1 MFTDEDVLNKGG
13 KGLDDAVKKIAE
25 LADAT
30 DKLNKRLDDSS
41 KAAKLHAEATF
52 KGQQLREAARKMEES
67 GVQTTKEK
75 ISFLRKEFEAQRAN
89 MEENN
94 KLTQE
99 KIKGFNQLNVALDKM
114 KASATAESIS
124 KAADKVGNLGKN
136 LASIVSKAGSEEGL
150 IVQLPMMALKAA
162 GNVVSKVGSMAGK
175 GLQDVGGALQS
186 FGSVVMRMGP
196 IGAILGGLVAGI
208 GAVVGYSGQKIQMIA
223 EATGGVINA
232 MADGVGAVLMQMV
245 QLAQKLREIGQQVH
259 DSLRNADLN
268 LGGLGIDGMKRG
280 TGLRRLIAN
289 QLMDAG
295 AGLSSVD
302 TAKMTEEVSKASFGK
317 VLSGSMTI
325 LSMEVMKRAFGM
337 GDYGFFGMIT
347 RMSNQSAEVVM
358 GNITGIFNVLRK
370 VGDETKVSLK
380 DWSKAFT
387 DAVTHGKQ
395 YLVGEK
401 ETASLVMKF
410 MQMQKGLSKLGIDS
424 VADMSKIIQNFQE
437 VSRKLSEGEQAYF
450 GMQAFGA
457 SDPFS
462 GMLKWRYG
470 EGASAFYGAG
480 NSIGIA
486 GAGEEKD
493 FLETRLKSLI
503 GMAGSLGTSGNAE
516 QDLYMRQKFFQSKG
530 MDEKGSLILAK
541 EMDNIFSK
549 ENQKLLDEAK
559 LRSQTQKEMMSSM
572 ITSAERN
579 SRRQEQLLGLQVQ
592 LTRLM
597 LMAALQTA
605 AYSVLALQ
613 KLLGNRTGELEA
625 LLKSDQFGMFKMAK
639 NLFNSYSTI
648 IQGVGLEGLI
658 GKDIM
663 KLYNV
668 TGDTLKGE
676 GGSGTPGGS
685 YAPAWKTIRD
695 AASGSMNNHTGG
707 YIKKYHDGGSI
718 GSFRSI
724 VKDNEAMFL
733 GNIGASVVPEKNI
746 NVMTNEK
753 LSSLIEGVR
762 SSILSSAIE
771 NSPAAVSGAA
781 GSSTDVNVN
790 ISGNVFAMNDFKRI
804 IRDTVIEVLGGR

>member
-1 MFTDEDVLNKGG
+1 MLFDGNNDIFNKGG
-13 KGLDDAVKKIAE
+13 KELDDAVKKIAE

-75 ISFLRKEFEAQRAN
+75 IRFLREELNEQRAA
-89 MEENN
+89 MEKGNA
-94 KLTQE
+94 LTQE

-114 KASATAESIS
+114 KASASAESIS

-150 IVQLPMMALKAA
+150 IVELPMMALKAA

-175 GLQDVGGALQS
+175 GLQDVGGALKS
-186 FGSVVMRMGP
+186 FGTTVMALGP
-196 IGAILGGLVAGI
+196 VGFVLGGLTAGI

-232 MADGVGAVLMQMV
+232 MADGVGAILMQMV
-245 QLAQKLREIGQQVH
+245 QLAGKLREIGQQVH

-268 LGGLGIDGMKRG
+268 LGGLGIGGMESG
-280 TGLRRLIAN
+280 VGLRRLIAN
-289 QLMDAG
+289 QLRSAG

-317 VLSGSMTI
+317 VLSGGMTF

-395 YLVGEK
+395 YLVSEK

-559 LRSQTQKEMMSSM
+559 LSSQTQKEMMSSM

-579 SRRQEQLLGLQVQ
+579 SRRQEALLGMQVQ
-592 LTRLM
+592 LMRLT
-597 LMAALQTA
+597 LQAALQTA
-605 AYSVLALQ
+605 AYSVIALQ
-613 KLLGNRTGELEA
+613 DLLGNDTSALKA
-625 LLKSDQFGMFKMAK
+625 LLKSDDFNMGKMA
-639 NLFNSYSTI
+639 LSFFDSYAKI
-648 IQGVGLEGLI
+648 VKGAGLEGLMGPDLTKLLKAI
-658 GKDIM
+658 GDGMSTKSVYTPEGVKKAFGGVGFDIP
-663 KLYNV
+663 L
-668 TGDTLKGE
+668 
-676 GGSGTPGGS
+676 
-685 YAPAWKTIRD
+685 
-695 AASGSMNNHTGG
+695 NHLGG
-707 YIKKYHDGGSI
+707 YIPKYHDGGSI

-781 GSSTDVNVN
+781 GSSTDVNVS
-790 ISGNVFAMNDFKRI
+790 ISGSVFAMNDFKRI

>member
-1 MFTDEDVLNKGG
+1 
-13 KGLDDAVKKIAE
+13 
-25 LADAT
+25 
-30 DKLNKRLDDSS
+30 
-41 KAAKLHAEATF
+41 
-52 KGQQLREAARKMEES
+52 
-67 GVQTTKEK
+67 
-75 ISFLRKEFEAQRAN
+75 
-89 MEENN
+89 
-94 KLTQE
+94 
-99 KIKGFNQLNVALDKM
+99 M

-337 GDYGFFGMIT
+337 GDYRFFGMIT

-410 MQMQKGLSKLGIDS
+410 MQMQKGLSKLG
-424 VADMSKIIQNFQE
+424 
-437 VSRKLSEGEQAYF
+437 
-450 GMQAFGA
+450 
-457 SDPFS
+457 
-462 GMLKWRYG
+462 
-470 EGASAFYGAG
+470 
-480 NSIGIA
+480 
-486 GAGEEKD
+486 
-493 FLETRLKSLI
+493 
-503 GMAGSLGTSGNAE
+503 
-516 QDLYMRQKFFQSKG
+516 
-530 MDEKGSLILAK
+530 
-541 EMDNIFSK
+541 
-549 ENQKLLDEAK
+549 
-559 LRSQTQKEMMSSM
+559 
-572 ITSAERN
+572 
-579 SRRQEQLLGLQVQ
+579 
-592 LTRLM
+592 
-597 LMAALQTA
+597 
-605 AYSVLALQ
+605 
-613 KLLGNRTGELEA
+613 
-625 LLKSDQFGMFKMAK
+625 
-639 NLFNSYSTI
+639 
-648 IQGVGLEGLI
+648 
-658 GKDIM
+658 
-663 KLYNV
+663 
-668 TGDTLKGE
+668 
-676 GGSGTPGGS
+676 
-685 YAPAWKTIRD
+685 
-695 AASGSMNNHTGG
+695 
-707 YIKKYHDGGSI
+707 
-718 GSFRSI
+718 
-724 VKDNEAMFL
+724 
-733 GNIGASVVPEKNI
+733 
-746 NVMTNEK
+746 
-753 LSSLIEGVR
+753 
-762 SSILSSAIE
+762 
-771 NSPAAVSGAA
+771 
-781 GSSTDVNVN
+781 
-790 ISGNVFAMNDFKRI
+790 
-804 IRDTVIEVLGGR
+804 